1 MQYFVYI
8 IATKVKNK
16 TISYVGYTSNLSKR
30 LNDHNTGKGAKFT
43 RGKKWKIIFKKQYKT
58 KSKAMQEEYKLKKNY
73 LLRSEIKKNILI
85 MLKFKKIKG
94 NLIHPTAIINWDE
107 LIIGKGNIIGPYVV
121 IGNKAQWKNKKNSG
135 KIKIGNKNIF
145 FEYTNIHLPTTLKK

>member
-43 RGKKWKIIFKKQYKT
+43 RGKKWKIIFKKKYMSKI
-58 KSKAMQEEYKLKKNY
+58 KAMQEEYKLKKNY
-73 LLRSEIKKNILI
+73 LLRSEIKKKYFDNV
-85 MLKFKKIKG
+85 KI
-94 NLIHPTAIINWDE
+94 
-107 LIIGKGNIIGPYVV
+107 
-121 IGNKAQWKNKKNSG
+121 
-135 KIKIGNKNIF
+135 
-145 FEYTNIHLPTTLKK
+145 

>member
-16 TISYVGYTSNLSKR
+16 TISYVGYSSNLSKR

-58 KSKAMQEEYKLKKNY
+58 KVRAMKEEYKLKKNY
-73 LLRSEIKKNILI
+73 LLRNKIKKNY
-85 MLKFKKIKG
+85 FENVKI
-94 NLIHPTAIINWDE
+94 
-107 LIIGKGNIIGPYVV
+107 
-121 IGNKAQWKNKKNSG
+121 
-135 KIKIGNKNIF
+135 
-145 FEYTNIHLPTTLKK
+145 

>member
-43 RGKKWKIIFKKQYKT
+43 RGKKWKIIFKKKYMSKI
-58 KSKAMQEEYKLKKNY
+58 KAMQEEYKLKKNY
-73 LLRSEIKKNILI
+73 LLRSEIKKKYFSNV
-85 MLKFKKIKG
+85 KI
-94 NLIHPTAIINWDE
+94 
-107 LIIGKGNIIGPYVV
+107 
-121 IGNKAQWKNKKNSG
+121 
-135 KIKIGNKNIF
+135 
-145 FEYTNIHLPTTLKK
+145 